1 MPLNAGDRLLNYE
14 IIAPLGKGGFGV
26 VYLARDVNLEINVAV
41 KVMHSELSQSGTMLH
56 RLKVG
61 ARAAA
66 KLRHPNIQSVYY
78 LGRDPV
84 QQVDFVVMEYLPG
97 GTLRQKITFGLL
109 PAREALATFTTICD
123 AVGFA
128 HQNGVIHRDLKPDN
142 IMYDA
147 AGKLVVTDF
156 DLARVTGEAR
166 RTKIGQTFGTLL
178 YLSPEQA
185 LGEEVDHTADIYSL
199 GVMLFEL
206 VTGRWPFSGESDLDI
221 LNGHLNLDPPRPST
235 FNPRVP
241 PGIDEAVVRA
251 LAKKPAQRFQ
261 TARELA
267 AAACGQASQAG
278 GPPVPRSA
286 TEAEILASMQPTIV
300 AGKPDRRALLK
311 IIKGAQAGLKYAL
324 GNGTA
329 IGFGKKKN
337 DLHLDDDFVSRA
349 HARIDRQ
356 EGDYVLM
363 DLKSKNGTKVNGRR
377 LESYS
382 PYPLSTGDQIEMGD
396 TVLVFEMA

>member
-1 MPLNAGDRLLNYE
+1 MPLLVGDRLLNYE

-41 KVMHSELSQSGTMLH
+41 KVMHSELSQSETMLH

-61 ARAAA
+61 ARTAA
-66 KLRHPNIQSVYY
+66 KLRHPNIQAVYF

-84 QQVDFVVMEYLPG
+84 QQVDFVVLEYLPG
-97 GTLRQKITFGLL
+97 GTLRQKITYGPMPL
-109 PAREALATFTTICD
+109 AEALATFSTICE

-156 DLARVTGEAR
+156 DLARVSGMAR
-166 RTKIGQTFGTLL
+166 RTMIGQTFGTLL

-185 LGEEVDHTADIYSL
+185 IGEEVDHTADIYSL

-206 VTGRWPFSGESDLDI
+206 VTGRWPFPGQTELDI
-221 LNGHLNLDPPRPST
+221 LNGHLNLTPPKPST
-235 FNPRVP
+235 INPQAS
-241 PGIDEAVVRA
+241 PGVDEAVLRA
-251 LAKKPAQRFQ
+251 LAKKPSQRFQ
-261 TARELA
+261 TAFEMKA
-267 AAACGQASQAG
+267 IACGQPAQAG
-278 GPPVPRSA
+278 GQPPPRLLS
-286 TEAEILASMQPTIV
+286 EAEILASMQPTAV
-300 AGKPDRRALLK
+300 PAPPERRASLKVIQGAQLGLK
-311 IIKGAQAGLKYAL
+311 IRL
-324 GNGTA
+324 GRGTA
-329 IGFGKKKN
+329 IGYGKKKN

-356 EGDYVLM
+356 DGDYMLM
-363 DLKSKNGTKVNGRR
+363 DLKSKNGTKLNGHR
-377 LESYS
+377 LE
-382 PYPLSTGDQIEMGD
+382 PYNPQLLSHGDKIEVGD
-396 TVLVFEMA
+396 TLLMFEIG

>member
-41 KVMHSELSQSGTMLH
+41 KVMHAELSQSGTMLH
-56 RLKVG
+56 RLKLG
-61 ARAAA
+61 ARTAA
-66 KLRHPNIQSVYY
+66 KLHHPNIQSVYY

-97 GTLRQKITFGLL
+97 GTLRQKITFGPL
-109 PAREALATFTTICD
+109 PIREALATFATICD

-166 RTKIGQTFGTLL
+166 RTLLGQTFGTLL

-206 VTGRWPFSGESDLDI
+206 VTGRWPFSGENDMDI
-221 LNGHLNLDPPRPST
+221 LNGHLNLTPPKPSA

-241 PGIDEAVVRA
+241 PGIDEAVLRA

-267 AAACGQASQAG
+267 AAASGQASQAG

-286 TEAEILASMQPTIV
+286 TDAEILASMQPTAIGV
-300 AGKPDRRALLK
+300 RADRRAALK
-311 IIKGAQAGLKYAL
+311 IVKGAQAGLKYAL
-324 GNGTA
+324 SQGTA
-329 IGFGKKKN
+329 IGYGKKKN
-337 DLHLDDDFVSRA
+337 DLHLDDDYVSRA

-356 EGDYVLM
+356 EGEFVLM
-363 DLKSKNGTKVNGRR
+363 DLRSKNGTKVNGRR
-377 LESYS
+377 LESYA
-382 PYPLSTGDQIEMGD
+382 PYALSSGDQIEMGD
-396 TVLVFEMA
+396 TVLVFEIN